1 MALTFVVI
9 GILVVA
15 GLIFIQFEHHTK
27 KLKVGIA
34 IIFGTLLLLAV
45 MGFYNSGQT
54 DFSSVK
60 SAFQTFFLFF
70 TWMWDSSLEIWDA
83 GVEFTGKVI
92 GIVT

>member
-1 MALTFVVI
+1 MALMFVVI

-34 IIFGTLLLLAV
+34 LIFGLLLFFSV
-45 MGFYNSGQT
+45 MGFYNSGQV

-60 SAFQTFFLFF
+60 GSFQTVSLFF
-70 TWMWDSSLEIWDA
+70 TWMWDSSLELWDA